1 MEARSAGTG
10 LWPSPAAAA
19 AWRRRI
25 SDPSKFPDPIAH
37 PLPGDPRLSRAQRPD
52 YSGQKGPPE
61 SNGVPS
67 CVHARIPIYTLRE
80 ANPIIHA
87 CQVAVPGYLVHPAF
101 LTQHAQEVDRQVVGG
116 SPVAP
121 HDPLSFCPPPPPLSS
136 SLDPRAR
143 SPGPWPHLPGL
154 QRKSARTPAAAHSHS
169 TLREREERIE
179 HEGERGRLG
188 TPKS

>member
-121 HDPLSFCPPPPPLSS
+121 HDPLSFCPAPRPLV
-136 SLDPRAR
+136 LHWIPAHGHQGR
-143 SPGPWPHLPGL
+143 GL
-154 QRKSARTPAAAHSHS
+154 TYQAC
-169 TLREREERIE
+169 
-179 HEGERGRLG
+179 RGRAPGRLRPP
-188 TPKS
+188 TRIPL